1 MTQRMQAH
9 TSASCDNA
17 QHDPLHF
24 SVCRYDVMK
33 RCWEEKPQSRP
44 SFSLLLIAMGNMLT
58 DDYKQV
64 PTPASGKHHTPPDP
78 GDADHVVV
86 CQRYLQ
92 IAEDFLK
99 GGNPAVHRYKQSLS
113 RGAEEQE
120 DTHGNTHSNTDTNT
134 VTHSRTVTHTVAHA
148 VTLIRTYKNKIT
160 QRHTRTHTVIHTQT
174 HTH

>member
-1 MTQRMQAH
+1 
-9 TSASCDNA
+9 
-17 QHDPLHF
+17 
-24 SVCRYDVMK
+24 
-33 RCWEEKPQSRP
+33 
-44 SFSLLLIAMGNMLT
+44 MLT

-64 PTPASGKHHTPPDP
+64 PAPASGKHHTPPDP

-120 DTHGNTHSNTDTNT
+120 DAHGNTDTNT
-134 VTHSRTVTHTVAHA
+134 VTHANTLSHSNTHGSTRGNTHSHIQKQNHTETHT
-148 VTLIRTYKNKIT
+148 LNYT
-160 QRHTRTHTVIHTQT
+160 QTHTVIHTQT
-174 HTH
+174 HTDTHIDTHI

>member
-44 SFSLLLIAMGNMLT
+44 SFSSLLIAMGNMLT

-99 GGNPAVHRYKQSLS
+99 GGNPAVQRYKQSVS
-113 RGAEEQE
+113 SGAEEQE
-120 DTHGNTHSNTDTNT
+120 DAHGNTHSNTYTDTL
-134 VTHSRTVTHTVAHA
+134 THSHTVPHA
-148 VTLIRTYKNKIT
+148 VTL
-160 QRHTRTHTVIHTQT
+160 TRTVTLMLT
-174 HTH
+174 HTHRNTHTHTHAH

>member
-134 VTHSRTVTHTVAHA
+134 VTHANTLSHSNTHGSTRGNTHSH
-148 VTLIRTYKNKIT
+148 IQKQN
-160 QRHTRTHTVIHTQT
+160 HTET
-174 HTH
+174 HTHTQ